1 MNTAHTRTNASVC
14 GNSAG
19 KAPLP
24 QHSHRSR
31 WLIAPHV
38 TSYDLRA
45 STRRFTK
52 APGFGAIN
60 QMWEGKKGTSKQRTW
75 LWVLVTHR
83 QASRIR
89 TRWQSRSQELPPP
102 RRFSYEH
109 TRCVSSGVEFM
120 DLIRTIGFRRSE
132 SCRLATPK
140 SRAKAGDRRVQ
151 CGRDHPNSVREFECA
166 VLFHENRY
174 WLTGKK
180 RGSTVSL
187 TINVREAT
195 NATILEIAGR
205 LTLGTSG
212 PSLRDTVGGL
222 VDSLRKNIV
231 LDLSAVTY

>member
-1 MNTAHTRTNASVC
+1 
-14 GNSAG
+14 
-19 KAPLP
+19 
-24 QHSHRSR
+24 
-31 WLIAPHV
+31 
-38 TSYDLRA
+38 
-45 STRRFTK
+45 
-52 APGFGAIN
+52 
-60 QMWEGKKGTSKQRTW
+60 
-75 LWVLVTHR
+75 
-83 QASRIR
+83 
-89 TRWQSRSQELPPP
+89 
-102 RRFSYEH
+102 
-109 TRCVSSGVEFM
+109 M

-231 LDLSAVTY
+231 LDLSGVTYFDSFGLGPADCERRRSHFSGRCDHLIELEQTNTESDVAYETLRGVCDLYG